1 MTGEGS
7 EGFSEGVEGAALSSL
22 SSGIVSMSGN
32 RKPSSGII
40 GFDGS
45 AAASG
50 TMVATGAV
58 SAAWADSTDGLLGS
72 ASGAEVF
79 DLKNEHAGKQT
90 MQMAIMPCLKF
101 FLSAGLVRIDCHQQS
116 RLRLVVQGRSE
127 IA

>member
-40 GFDGS
+40 DFDGS

-50 TMVATGAV
+50 TMVATGAT
-58 SAAWADSTDGLLGS
+58 SAAWVDSTDGLLGS
-72 ASGAEVF
+72 ASGADFF
-79 DLKNEHAGKQT
+79 DLKNEHAGKQAR
-90 MQMAIMPCLKF
+90 QMAIMPRFAKWRAWF
-101 FLSAGLVRIDCHQQS
+101 SN
-116 RLRLVVQGRSE
+116 
-127 IA
+127 

>member
-7 EGFSEGVEGAALSSL
+7 EGFSDGVEVAALSSL

-32 RKPSSGII
+32 RNPSSGII
-40 GFDGS
+40 DFDGS
-45 AAASG
+45 AASG

-58 SAAWADSTDGLLGS
+58 SAAWVDSTGGLLGS

-90 MQMAIMPCLKF
+90 RQMAIMPCLKI
-101 FLSAGLVRIDCHQQS
+101 FLSAKLVRIDCHQQS